1 MAVQDCACGCLA
13 VRLVHVCRLSLQP
26 IGCTS
31 ALPCDVQRY
40 CSCSCCLW
48 RYIVLCLYILPLFAL
63 KVPLNSNQS
72 INQCHLL
79 FVSRARAAR
88 IVFLRTVLL
97 CIQNLAKSS
106 CLWSTFVHQLYVC
119 LASLLRLTQ
128 PP

>member
-1 MAVQDCACGCLA
+1 MAGRDCAFGCLA

-31 ALPCDVQRY
+31 ALPCDVQCY
-40 CSCSCCLW
+40 CSCCLW
-48 RYIVLCLYILPLFAL
+48 RYIVLCLYLYLLPLFVL

-88 IVFLRTVLL
+88 IVFLCTVLL
-97 CIQNLAKSS
+97 CVQNLAKSS
-106 CLWSTFVHQLYVC
+106 CLWSTCVHQLYVC
-119 LASLLRLTQ
+119 PASLLRLNQ